1 MKRQFWSICRSL
13 AVVLGLALAGGQAIA
28 AGSPPL
34 KGLYLTT
41 DFPALTA
48 RAGETTTVKL
58 SVHNYNLPPER
69 VALSVEGV
77 PQGWRALF
85 LGGGAPVGAA
95 MPSTNESVALQLRV
109 DVPAGTPAGTRTLVL
124 HARAPDVNAD
134 LPLAFTI
141 GEDLPAQLS
150 IKTNLPSL
158 KGTPKTSFEFQ
169 FSVRNDGDK
178 ELLVKLAA
186 DAPPGFQPT
195 FTEAYGTQEI
205 SSIPIDA
212 GQSKDLKVKVQTPP
226 NGVAAGDYPVVLH
239 ASAEGAGAQARVA
252 MQITGQANLRLTT
265 ASGRLSG
272 IANAGE
278 ATPVSLI
285 VSNDGTAAAH
295 DVQLSGAPPSDWKI
309 DFQPEKIDDLAP
321 NQKVTVQ
328 AVLTPSAK
336 ALAGDYMTTLS
347 AGGTGG
353 TSSADYRVTVETSTL
368 WGVVGI
374 AIIAIALLIAVGAV
388 ARFGRR

>member
-212 GQSKDLKVKVQTPP
+212 GQSKDLKVKIQTPP
-226 NGVAAGDYPVVLH
+226 NGVAAGDRQAEDRQAEDHGQRPANRPELTLH
-239 ASAEGAGAQARVA
+239 GCSPGSWVSCRCGGAQ
-252 MQITGQANLRLTT
+252 
-265 ASGRLSG
+265 SG
-272 IANAGE
+272 
-278 ATPVSLI
+278 
-285 VSNDGTAAAH
+285 
-295 DVQLSGAPPSDWKI
+295 
-309 DFQPEKIDDLAP
+309 
-321 NQKVTVQ
+321 
-328 AVLTPSAK
+328 
-336 ALAGDYMTTLS
+336 LS
-347 AGGTGG
+347 AASRAVQRWWTKRVQVNHPGDEGGGKR
-353 TSSADYRVTVETSTL
+353 Y
-368 WGVVGI
+368 
-374 AIIAIALLIAVGAV
+374 
-388 ARFGRR
+388 